1 MIKVDTDFK
10 LNSSLKSNLTK
21 FEDKVIYNCAYK
33 TLNYSIPIIPLSNR
47 PNTEK
52 LRLSTVAYGVKGSN
66 GEYEIGSPTSYASR
80 VYKMD
85 DHTTNWTTG
94 GTHSQWFEKTW
105 KEKQQMILQ
114 SAITESKIGGMK

>member
-1 MIKVDTDFK
+1 MIGCETKFEYDP
-10 LNSSLKSNLTK
+10 SLKSNLDK
-21 FEDKVIYNCAYK
+21 FNDKVIYNCAYK
-33 TLNYSIPIIPLSNR
+33 TLNYTIPIIPLSDK

-52 LRLSTVAYGVKGSN
+52 LRLSTVAYGVKGSK

-85 DHTTNWTTG
+85 DHNTNWTTG
-94 GTHSQWFEKTW
+94 GTHSQWFERTW

-114 SAITESKIGGMK
+114 SAITESKIGGL